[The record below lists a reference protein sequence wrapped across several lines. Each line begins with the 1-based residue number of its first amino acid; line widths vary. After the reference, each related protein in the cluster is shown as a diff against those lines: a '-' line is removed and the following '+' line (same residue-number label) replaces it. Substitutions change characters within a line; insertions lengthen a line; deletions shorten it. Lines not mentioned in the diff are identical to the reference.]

1 MNKLS
6 TVAVLS
12 LAVLLTGYD
21 SEPSSSEI
29 QKAMQDGFD
38 PIYPDVF
45 ALMIVITSCVYIPV
59 VSDVPV
65 HYADDVRCNG

>member
-12 LAVLLTGYD
+12 LAVLLTGCD

-29 QKAMQDGFD
+29 QKAMQEN
-38 PIYPDVF
+38 IEH
-45 ALMIVITSCVYIPV
+45 T
-59 VSDVPV
+59 
-65 HYADDVRCNG
+65 NQ